1 MNASLIILCLA
12 SLGTLGVAA
21 SLATHLALP
30 RLDRLVRRFAARHR
44 ACVWLSLAAMPAA
57 LGLLALLAA
66 LLPAFG
72 LGVDHCLGHGVGP
85 SHHPHLC
92 PSHSAATPGPIL
104 VLVASAV
111 VVRAG
116 WAIVEFIRDALLTR
130 ATARL
135 LVEGSERRG
144 DARVFESA
152 EPQAFVLGLIAP
164 KLYLSRGLLALDDD
178 VVAPAIAHERAHVR
192 ARDGLWRG
200 LLSLISMLHLP
211 GVAAQLRARLV
222 AAQELA
228 ADDEAAR
235 ELGDPVRVA
244 ESLLALARLA
254 APRSS
259 PGLSFMHGDL
269 EARVRALLDPRARD
283 AASPMPALA
292 LAYGALVVTIGALH
306 DPVHHALETIL
317 GVLS

>member
-12 SLGTLGVAA
+12 SLGMIGVTA
-21 SLATHLALP
+21 SLVTRLALP
-30 RLDRLVRRFAARHR
+30 HLDRVVDRLAARHR
-44 ACVWLSLAAMPAA
+44 ARVWLSLAVLPAA

-72 LGVDHCLGHGVGP
+72 LGVDHCLGHSVG

-92 PSHSAATPGPIL
+92 PHHSAVMPGL
-104 VLVASAV
+104 LVVLVATAV
-111 VVRAG
+111 VVRVGLAL
-116 WAIVEFIRDALLTR
+116 VELIRNALLTR

-135 LVEGSERRG
+135 LEEGSERRG
-144 DARVFESA
+144 DRRVFESA
-152 EPQAFVLGLIAP
+152 EPQAFVLGLVSP

-178 VVAPAIAHERAHVR
+178 VVAPAVAHERAHVR
-192 ARDGLWRG
+192 ARDGLWRA
-200 LLSLISMLHLP
+200 LLPVLSMLHLP
-211 GVAAQLRARLV
+211 GVAAELRARLV
-222 AAQELA
+222 GAQELA

-244 ESLLALARLA
+244 ASLLALARLS
-254 APRSS
+254 APRTS

-269 EARVRALLDPRARD
+269 ETRVRALLDPRARST
-283 AASPMPALA
+283 ASPTPALA
-292 LAYGALVVTIGALH
+292 LAFGALVVTIGALH